1 MLEKAEQFLYFL
13 DFTGI
18 YPNLRIF
25 NHNNYKS
32 KISSVISVIVIITS
46 VTFIIYSI
54 VDFVNQNPEIIYY
67 KNIDNNINKAFKISD
82 SFQMVKFSGSD
93 ECFND
98 NEEPYFIWAHYS
110 HTNLGFPIFY
120 DLETC
125 ELGKNIDLKFK
136 SLIEKFEKNTGDN
149 ISEYFCVDFNG
160 TNIDIFNNEN
170 DKGYLKIGYLKEVKE
185 TCKVYPHFEIKIV
198 TENDMINHNNKSEPF
213 IPFYNIKNI
222 EINNLVNRIDIFY
235 NFQYIKYD
243 SDNGIFFQNFKS
255 YDLISF
261 SDLSYDIGDNLFPE
275 YIAIC
280 IDFNIND
287 SNYDNY
293 KRIYKKIPSL
303 IADITGIIN
312 LIMIIGKFLSNFLLE
327 KQMSRDIIYSIIN
340 QKEISTNKKIDL
352 TFDKAKFNKNDKIDI
367 KNNLSERD
375 NQSESS
381 TITNNSKS
389 KKNSK
394 FKIKLLQNLKF
405 CDFFKSNFCC
415 VKTKYKLINTID
427 NILKEEICIDNILRR
442 LYILEKKDKQ
452 FNISRVRFK
461 LETKSKYDIIEDYI
475 STIIQEKINED
486 KTRKINNT

>member
-1 MLEKAEQFLYFL
+1 MLEKTKQFLYFL

-18 YPNLRIF
+18 YPSLRIF
-25 NHNNYKS
+25 NHDNYKTN
-32 KISSVISVIVIITS
+32 ISSIISVIVIITS

-54 VDFVNQNPEIIYY
+54 VDFVNQNPDIIYY
-67 KNIDNNINKAFKISD
+67 KNIDNNINKTFKISD

-93 ECFND
+93 LCMN
-98 NEEPYFIWAHYS
+98 NKEEPNMIWAGGGYEIPF
-110 HTNLGFPIFY
+110 G
-120 DLETC
+120 LETC

-170 DKGYLKIGYLKEVKE
+170 DKGYLRIGYMKELKE
-185 TCKVYPHFEIKIV
+185 TCKAYPHFEIKIV

-222 EINNLVNRIDIFY
+222 EINNLVNRIDILY
-235 NFQYIKYD
+235 NFQYVKYD

-327 KQMSRDIIYSIIN
+327 KRMSRDIIYSIIN
-340 QKEISTNKKIDL
+340 QKKINTNKKIDL

-442 LYILEKKDKQ
+442 LYILEKKTKQ
-452 FNISRVRFK
+452 FNISRTIFK
-461 LETKSKYDIIEDYI
+461 LETKSKYEIIEDLI
-475 STIIQEKINED
+475 STIVQEKINED

>member
-1 MLEKAEQFLYFL
+1 MLEKTKQFLYFL

-18 YPNLRIF
+18 YPSLRIF
-25 NHNNYKS
+25 NHNNYKTN
-32 KISSVISVIVIITS
+32 ISSIISVIVIITS

-54 VDFVNQNPEIIYY
+54 VDFVNQNPDIIYY
-67 KNIDNNINKAFKISD
+67 KNIDNNINKTFKISD

-93 ECFND
+93 LCMN
-98 NEEPYFIWAHYS
+98 NKEEPDMIWAGGGYEIPF
-110 HTNLGFPIFY
+110 G
-120 DLETC
+120 LETC

-149 ISEYFCVDFNG
+149 ITEYFCVDFNG

-170 DKGYLKIGYLKEVKE
+170 DKGYLRIGYLKEVKE
-185 TCKVYPHFEIKIV
+185 TCKVDPHFEIKIV

-222 EINNLVNRIDIFY
+222 EINNLVGTIDIFY

-261 SDLSYDIGDNLFPE
+261 SDLSYDIGDNLIPG
-275 YIAIC
+275 YIMIC
-280 IDFNIND
+280 INFNIND

-327 KQMSRDIIYSIIN
+327 KRMSRDIIYSIIN
-340 QKEISTNKKIDL
+340 QNKINTNKKIDL
-352 TFDKAKFNKNDKIDI
+352 TFDKAKFNKNDKIDV

-389 KKNSK
+389 YKNSK
-394 FKIKLLQNLKF
+394 LKILQNLKF
-405 CDFFKSNFCC
+405 CDFLKSNFCC

>member
-1 MLEKAEQFLYFL
+1 MLEKTKQFLYFL

-18 YPNLRIF
+18 YPSLRIF

-32 KISSVISVIVIITS
+32 NISSIISVIVIITS

-54 VDFVNQNPEIIYY
+54 VDFVNQNPDIIYY
-67 KNIDNNINKAFKISD
+67 KNIDNNINKTFKISD
-82 SFQMVKFSGSD
+82 SFQMVKFSGSFQ
-93 ECFND
+93 CMND
-98 NEEPYFIWAHYS
+98 KEEPLLIWANNDY
-110 HTNLGFPIFY
+110 NKYENPFGM
-120 DLETC
+120 ETC

-170 DKGYLKIGYLKEVKE
+170 DKGYLRIGYMKELKE
-185 TCKVYPHFEIKIV
+185 TCKAYPHFEIKIV

-222 EINNLVNRIDIFY
+222 EINNLVNRIDILY
-235 NFQYIKYD
+235 NFQYVKYD

-261 SDLSYDIGDNLFPE
+261 SDLSYDIGDNLIQG
-275 YIAIC
+275 YITIS
-280 IDFNIND
+280 IYFNIND

-327 KQMSRDIIYSIIN
+327 KRMSRDIIYSIIN
-340 QKEISTNKKIDL
+340 QKKINTNKKIDL
-352 TFDKAKFNKNDKIDI
+352 TFDKAKFNNNDKIDI

-394 FKIKLLQNLKF
+394 LKIKLLQNLKF

-442 LYILEKKDKQ
+442 LYILEKKTKQ
-452 FNISRVRFK
+452 FNISRTIFK
-461 LETKSKYDIIEDYI
+461 LETKSKYEIIEDLI

>member
-1 MLEKAEQFLYFL
+1 MLEKTKQFLYFL

-18 YPNLRIF
+18 YPSLRIF

-32 KISSVISVIVIITS
+32 NISSIISVIVIITS

-54 VDFVNQNPEIIYY
+54 VDFVNQNPDIIYY
-67 KNIDNNINKAFKISD
+67 KNIDNNINKTFKISD

-93 ECFND
+93 LCMN
-98 NEEPYFIWAHYS
+98 NKEEPDMIWAGNGYEIP
-110 HTNLGFPIFY
+110 FR
-120 DLETC
+120 LETC

-149 ISEYFCVDFNG
+149 ISEYLCINFNG

-170 DKGYLKIGYLKEVKE
+170 DKGYLRIGYLKEVKE
-185 TCKVYPHFEIKIV
+185 TCKVDPHFEIKIV

-222 EINNLVNRIDIFY
+222 EINNLVGTIDIFY

-261 SDLSYDIGDNLFPE
+261 SDLSYDIGDNLIPG
-275 YIAIC
+275 YIMIC
-280 IDFNIND
+280 INFNIND

-327 KQMSRDIIYSIIN
+327 KRMSRDIIYSIIN
-340 QKEISTNKKIDL
+340 QKKINTNKKIDL
-352 TFDKAKFNKNDKIDI
+352 TFDKAKFNKNDKIGV

-452 FNISRVRFK
+452 FNISRAIFK

-475 STIIQEKINED
+475 ATIIQEKINED
-486 KTRKINNT
+486 KTGKINNT